1 MAGNTI
7 GRQEAAMNVGTFERI
22 GSTLMGMALVSR
34 ALGRPSLGRLV
45 LAIGGA
51 ALLQRGVTGHCPAYR
66 RFGVSTALREEP
78 ELALE
83 LDLVGRA
90 SEDSFPA
97 SDPPSWT
104 PVVGPAA
111 DG

>member
-7 GRQEAAMNVGTFERI
+7 GRPEAAINVGAFERI
-22 GSTLMGMALVSR
+22 ASTLMGMALVSR
-34 ALGRPSLGRLV
+34 AFGRPSLGRLA

-51 ALLQRGVTGHCPAYR
+51 ALLQRGITGHCPAYQGL
-66 RFGVSTALREEP
+66 GVSTALCEEP
-78 ELALE
+78 E

-111 DG
+111 GG

>member
-7 GRQEAAMNVGTFERI
+7 GREAAAMNVGTFERI
-22 GSTLMGMALVSR
+22 GSTLMGTALIFR

-45 LAIGGA
+45 MAIGGA
-51 ALLQRGVTGHCPAYR
+51 ALLQRGLTGHCAAYR
-66 RFGVSTALREEP
+66 RLGVSTALHDEP
-78 ELALE
+78 ELDA
-83 LDLVGRA
+83 VGRA

-111 DG
+111 RH